1 MSHGS
6 AGEEPI
12 LDFDDAIS
20 GPDESTVVGDDD
32 ERAVAAP
39 LLLADER
46 EDLVAPF
53 SVEVASRLV
62 GEEDDRVLDQGPR
75 DRHPLLLA
83 PRELRRPVTQP
94 VAEPDL
100 LQEAPRLSRDIPV

>member
-1 MSHGS
+1 MGHGS

-20 GPDESTVVGDDD
+20 GPHESTVMGDDE

-46 EDLVAPF
+46 EDPVAPF

-62 GEEDDRVLDQGPR
+62 GE
-75 DRHPLLLA
+75 
-83 PRELRRPVTQP
+83 RRTTGSLIR
-94 VAEPDL
+94 AR
-100 LQEAPRLSRDIPV
+100 AIATRCC